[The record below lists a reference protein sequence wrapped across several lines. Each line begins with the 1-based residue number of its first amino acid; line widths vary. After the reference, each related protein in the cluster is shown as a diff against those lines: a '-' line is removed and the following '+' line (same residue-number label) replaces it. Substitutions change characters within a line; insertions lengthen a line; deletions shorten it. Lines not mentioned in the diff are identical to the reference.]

1 MGWGAPGAGCLEEP
15 WKGYGWHQDN
25 LDLWGLRAAG
35 QCWAMGRAVA
45 RSRLALHPQKAAAFS
60 TLLLCLGQS

>member
-1 MGWGAPGAGCLEEP
+1 MGAGGTRTTWTCGGCEQQ
-15 WKGYGWHQDN
+15 GS
-25 LDLWGLRAAG
+25 AG
-35 QCWAMGRAVA
+35 RMGRAVA